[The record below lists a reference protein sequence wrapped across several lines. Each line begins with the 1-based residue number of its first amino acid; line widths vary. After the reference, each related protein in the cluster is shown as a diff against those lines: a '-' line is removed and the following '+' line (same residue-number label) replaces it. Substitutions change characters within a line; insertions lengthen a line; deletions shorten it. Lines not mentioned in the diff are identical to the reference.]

1 MVLLINN
8 WVMREQVY
16 TCTFVIHVIR
26 AMWVVSTCT
35 CISRIN
41 VQCHLHLSGNLYLC
55 VVTSLLKLLSLQLW
69 LGYMCLS
76 MPCTE
81 GQVYICRSIMVTA
94 IVLLFSRSC
103 KHYLKLFSSV
113 DLQHQLQ
120 LHTNDCVTAATPW
133 LGLLYHW
140 IKQPST
146 FWNTSIHHCKCHTH
160 HYKGSQ
166 GLTKKFLLGG
176 ECMYSTNMYYYNV
189 LFQWHA
195 LCTVHVTFSRWGRS
209 QSFPL
214 SVSNPGSTGACWHIL
229 WK

>member
-1 MVLLINN
+1 MYN
-8 WVMREQVY
+8 
-16 TCTFVIHVIR
+16 VIYSV
-26 AMWVVSTCT
+26 C
-35 CISRIN
+35 
-41 VQCHLHLSGNLYLC
+41 LSGNL
-55 VVTSLLKLLSLQLW
+55 TSLLKLLSLQLW

-76 MPCTE
+76 MPCT
-81 GQVYICRSIMVTA
+81 GWQVYICWSIMVTA
-94 IVLLFSRSC
+94 IVLLSRRSC
-103 KHYLKLFSSV
+103 KYYLKLFKSSV
-113 DLQHQLQ
+113 DLKHQLQ
-120 LHTNDCVTAATPW
+120 PHSNNSVLLTAATPW